1 MVSAL
6 GEGIHL
12 THLGTVEED
21 YRQRQKTSG
30 FQWMFQ
36 KTESDKP
43 LENWVSANLGKVS
56 PNLVVKAT
64 CLADP

>member
-43 LENWVSANLGKVS
+43 LENWVSANLMS
-56 PNLVVKAT
+56 LSW
-64 CLADP
+64 

>member
-6 GEGIHL
+6 GEGILL

-21 YRQRQKTSG
+21 YRQKQKTSG

-36 KTESDKP
+36 KTESDEP
-43 LENWVSANLGKVS
+43 LENWVSANQMSLS
-56 PNLVVKAT
+56 
-64 CLADP
+64 